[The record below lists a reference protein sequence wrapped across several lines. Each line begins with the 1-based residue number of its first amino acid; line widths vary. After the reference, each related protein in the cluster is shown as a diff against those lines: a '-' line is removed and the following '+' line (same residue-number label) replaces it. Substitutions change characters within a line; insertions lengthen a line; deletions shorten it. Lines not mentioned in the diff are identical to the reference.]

1 MFPTPIFDTNAGLA
15 SKRFGG
21 GEDGG
26 LPSLAQTGNDCKPSN
41 RGIAAQACQ
50 VNRLPWGPCGP
61 CQRHQG
67 ATMTMRPR
75 RVVVRTMGA
84 GAGVMVAGTE
94 AQLRRELVK

>member
-1 MFPTPIFDTNAGLA
+1 MMFPTPIFDTNARLA
-15 SKRFGG
+15 NKLFDG

-26 LPSLAQTGNDCKPSN
+26 LPSLIQTGNDCKPSN

-61 CQRHQG
+61 CQHHQR

-75 RVVVRTMGA
+75 GRDNGSGGGSKDGGNRSTA
-84 GAGVMVAGTE
+84 TSGTG
-94 AQLRRELVK
+94 